1 MKNGPLTEGKTKS
14 QHKKIEHFGLEPPPP
29 PPPRPTGEII
39 MEGFTKPHRTLG
51 SFISKLFKKKKVIKV
66 EDINLYLE
74 NIQDKHHLLNR
85 NNLTWKERNYKEIS

>member
-51 SFISKLFKKKKVIKV
+51 SFISKLFKK
-66 EDINLYLE
+66 EE
-74 NIQDKHHLLNR
+74 NNQGGGYQPLPRKY
-85 NNLTWKERNYKEIS
+85 TGQTPPFKP